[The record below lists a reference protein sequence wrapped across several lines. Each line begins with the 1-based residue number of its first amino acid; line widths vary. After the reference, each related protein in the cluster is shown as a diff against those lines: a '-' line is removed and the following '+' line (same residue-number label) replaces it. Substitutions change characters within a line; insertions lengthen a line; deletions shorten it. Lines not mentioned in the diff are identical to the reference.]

1 MNHDSRW
8 HVWDSSALFLR
19 EPADVPR
26 YVPDPEVYAALDTS
40 ALPAGE
46 PVALPPGTS
55 LSPPIRS
62 ALGLAEE
69 VALSTG
75 GPEFRTALRRM
86 VSRVAS
92 TAPALLTQT
101 PSPLLADLPERTPAT
116 GAGRGAP
123 MGEGPPPGADEERRT
138 TAAALIAAIGSING
152 VMDVSDP
159 APSRVLAPLAVD
171 EPAAR
176 ALAARVLRVL
186 GWTVLE
192 DVPYILLH
200 PDLTVSWVR
209 RVMLEDPD
217 EDMDDEWWE
226 EDCDED
232 ECVCGEAWLDGR
244 AALGLRPGSLPP
256 GCILQTLLSRPG

>member
-1 MNHDSRW
+1 MSGGGD
-8 HVWDSSALFLR
+8 L
-19 EPADVPR
+19 
-26 YVPDPEVYAALDTS
+26 
-40 ALPAGE
+40 GE
-46 PVALPPGTS
+46 ATE
-55 LSPPIRS
+55 R
-62 ALGLAEE
+62 A
-69 VALSTG
+69 G
-75 GPEFRTALRRM
+75 GP
-86 VSRVAS
+86 V
-92 TAPALLTQT
+92 Q
-101 PSPLLADLPERTPAT
+101 
-116 GAGRGAP
+116 
-123 MGEGPPPGADEERRT
+123 RT

-232 ECVCGEAWLDGR
+232 ECLCGEAWLDGR
-244 AALGLRPGSLPP
+244 AALRLRPGSLPP
-256 GCILQTLLSRPG
+256 GRILQTLLSRPG